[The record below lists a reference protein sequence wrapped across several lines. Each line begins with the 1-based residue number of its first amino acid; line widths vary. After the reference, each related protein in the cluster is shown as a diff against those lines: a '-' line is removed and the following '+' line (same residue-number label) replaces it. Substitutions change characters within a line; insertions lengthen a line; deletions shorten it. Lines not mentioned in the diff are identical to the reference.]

1 MANTDRFAG
10 SHIGPYEIR
19 GKLGEGAMAVVWRG
33 YDPNLEREVAIKE
46 PKFSAADSAERR
58 EDLGARFVRE
68 GKAAA
73 KLVHGNIVTIYAAD
87 IYDGRPAIVMEL
99 VEGSTLFDL
108 LDAGALAPDIALSI
122 ADQLLDAVTCAHN
135 RGIIHRDIKP
145 DNIFLNRDGVV
156 KLADFG
162 IAHVDDGHATHA
174 TMDGT
179 VLGAPGYMSP
189 EQAIGAPVDARSDL
203 FSIGVVVYE
212 MLTGNNPFMLGD
224 SNNATTILY
233 RTVHEPVPELPESA
247 SYGLPADLRPAVLAA
262 LEKDP
267 NNRPQSA
274 EAFKAALHGAPL
286 PSPTAQRPQQ
296 NVSAATAPRPPAPS
310 RNIAPFV
317 AIGIVGVAA
326 IVALLIFATNGGGG
340 KVAVAPGTQTTQPV
354 AGTTSTGTT
363 SDPGTSSGTTTAS
376 ETTDTK
382 SAPSTTSATTTSA
395 TTAGPIHIGTTE
407 DGYVSIWEGPIGKDA
422 TLKRKTGLKVSD
434 VEAVKPGEGARI
446 NSGIVVS
453 SMEEAEA
460 TVDGYTNAISTKQQ
474 SAPDVVELVVEG
486 ADGSVRRESIRRQHG
501 TQRVFADSNSRYLSD
516 EEVAALSDAERCVAW
531 NEIIAAETGY
541 TFKNSGLSSYFNNH
555 CSEWYRSSG
564 GSGGTEEL
572 SAAGRSNVSMLKDY
586 TSGWWKNLASN

>member
-145 DNIFLNRDGVV
+145 DNIFLNREGIV

-189 EQAIGAPVDARSDL
+189 EQAVGAPVDARSDL
-203 FSIGVVVYE
+203 FSIGVVLYE
-212 MLTGNNPFMLGD
+212 MLTGNNPFMMGG

-296 NVSAATAPRPPAPS
+296 NVGATTTPRPPAPS
-310 RNIAPFV
+310 RNYAPFI

-340 KVAVAPGTQTTQPV
+340 GKVAPNPSGSTNQVAAGV
-354 AGTTSTGTT
+354 AGASTTPTDGTT
-363 SDPGTSSGTTTAS
+363 TDSGTTTAS
-376 ETTDTK
+376 EASGTKATTGTT
-382 SAPSTTSATTTSA
+382 STTSA
-395 TTAGPIHIGTTE
+395 GPVHIGTTE
-407 DGYVSIWEGPIGKDA
+407 DGYVSIWEGPIGKEA
-422 TLKRKTGLKVSD
+422 TLKRKTGLKVTD
-434 VEAVKPGEGARI
+434 VDAVMPGEGKKI
-446 NSGIVVS
+446 NSGIVVGS
-453 SMEEAEA
+453 VEEAEA
-460 TVDGYTNAISTKQQ
+460 TVDGYTQALSRKQQ
-474 SAPDVVELVVEG
+474 SAPDAVELVVEG
-486 ADGSVRRESIRRQHG
+486 ADGSVRRETIRRQQG
-501 TQRVFADSNSRYLSD
+501 TQRVFADSNTRYLSED
-516 EEVAALSDAERCVAW
+516 EVANLSDAERCVAW

-541 TFKNSGLSSYFNNH
+541 SFKNSGLASYFNNH
-555 CSEWYRSSG
+555 CSGWYRSSG
-564 GSGGTEEL
+564 GSGGTEDL
-572 SAAGRSNVSMLKDY
+572 SAAGRANVSLLKDY

>member
-1 MANTDRFAG
+1 MAYTDRFAG

-73 KLVHGNIVTIYAAD
+73 KLIHGNIVTIYAAD

-99 VEGSTLFDL
+99 VDGSTLFDIL
-108 LDAGALAPDIALSI
+108 GSGALAPDIALSI
-122 ADQLLDAVTCAHN
+122 ADQLLDAVTCAHHK
-135 RGIIHRDIKP
+135 GIIHRDIKP
-145 DNIFLNRDGVV
+145 DNIFINRDGIV

-203 FSIGVVVYE
+203 FSIGVVLYE
-212 MLTGNNPFMLGD
+212 MLTGYNPFMMGG

-233 RTVHEPVPELPESA
+233 RTVHEPVPELPETA

-286 PSPTAQRPQQ
+286 PPPTAQRPLQG
-296 NVSAATAPRPPAPS
+296 VSMAQPPHPPAPS
-310 RNIAPFV
+310 RNYVPF
-317 AIGIVGVAA
+317 IILGLVGVAV
-326 IVALLIFATNGGGG
+326 IVGLLIFANNGGGG
-340 KVAVAPGTQTTQPV
+340 GQVAVAPGHQTTQP
-354 AGTTSTGTT
+354 ATGATGTGTT
-363 SDPGTSSGTTTAS
+363 SDPAVTTDPATKTPTETPSSPTTT
-376 ETTDTK
+376 TTTTK
-382 SAPSTTSATTTSA
+382 SY
-395 TTAGPIHIGTTE
+395 HIGTTD

-434 VEAVKPGEGARI
+434 VEAAKPGEGARI
-446 NSGIVVS
+446 NSGIVVG

-460 TVDGYTNAISTKQQ
+460 TVDGYTKAITEKQQ
-474 SAPDVVELVVEG
+474 SAPDTVELVVEG
-486 ADGSVRRESIRRQHG
+486 ADGSVRRETIRRQHG
-501 TQRVFADSNSRYLSD
+501 TQRVFADSNTRYLSED
-516 EEVAALSDAERCVAW
+516 EVAALSDAERCVAW
-531 NEIIAAETGY
+531 NEIIASETGY
-541 TFKNSGLSSYFNNH
+541 SFKNSGLSSYFNNH
-555 CSEWYRSSG
+555 CSEWYRSRG

-572 SAAGRSNVSMLKDY
+572 SAAGRSNVSLLKDY